1 MRTKIYDTIIIGA
14 GPAALSASI
23 YASRYFLNHLVIGKT
38 LGGTMANAYKIENYP
53 GIDSISG
60 AEMAEKMKA
69 QAQKLN
75 AKIIHEEVK
84 RIKKNQKQIFELTI
98 SGQSQAPI
106 LSHSIILA
114 IGMQRRELNIPGEKE
129 FMGHGVS
136 YCSTCDAAF
145 FKDKTVVVVGG
156 ANAAA
161 MAAIHLAQYAAKV
174 YLIYRGPALKGEP
187 AWNQRV
193 IDHPK
198 IQTIFNTNITK
209 ISGASQVEQVSL
221 DKKYQERDK
230 INCQGVFIEI
240 GLIPST
246 SLARHLGVKLT
257 QNGFID
263 VNPAGQTNVPG
274 VLAAGDI
281 TNGSNNFRQIVTA
294 VSEGAITA
302 KSAFDLKAQ
311 RDKSKEKIDYA

>member
-1 MRTKIYDTIIIGA
+1 
-14 GPAALSASI
+14 
-23 YASRYFLNHLVIGKT
+23 
-38 LGGTMANAYKIENYP
+38 
-53 GIDSISG
+53 
-60 AEMAEKMKA
+60 
-69 QAQKLN
+69 
-75 AKIIHEEVK
+75 
-84 RIKKNQKQIFELTI
+84 
-98 SGQSQAPI
+98 
-106 LSHSIILA
+106 
-114 IGMQRRELNIPGEKE
+114 
-129 FMGHGVS
+129 
-136 YCSTCDAAF
+136 
-145 FKDKTVVVVGG
+145 